1 MIRCI
6 AIDDEP
12 LALQLVTQYCEKV
25 PFLQLKKVFTNPDEA
40 TIFLHQNQIDL
51 IFLDIQ
57 MPDISGLQFY
67 KNLSLT
73 NKPLV
78 IFTTAFKDY
87 AVDGFNVDA
96 VDYLLKPFEF
106 DRFLKAVYKAKE
118 YMEFLSS
125 QDLQMSSIFIK
136 ANYEMMKINL
146 KDIDLIEALDDYIKL
161 YIKPTPILTLM
172 TLKSIQEK
180 LPAKEFIRI
189 HRSYIIPIA
198 KVEKFSKSKVFVAGK
213 ELPIGTSYTDV
224 YEVLLQRVQAD

>member
-12 LALQLVTQYCEKV
+12 LALQIVTQYCEKV

-67 KNLSLT
+67 KNLSVS
-73 NKPLV
+73 NKPQV

-180 LPAKEFIRI
+180 LPTKEFIRI
-189 HRSYIIPIA
+189 HRSYIVPIA
-198 KVEKFSKSKVFVAGK
+198 KVEKFSKSKVFVSGK
-213 ELPIGTSYTDV
+213 ELPIGTSYADV
-224 YEVLLQRVQAD
+224 YDVLLQRVKAD

>member
-1 MIRCI
+1 MMICI

-40 TIFLHQNQIDL
+40 TIYLHQNPVDL

-57 MPDISGLQFY
+57 MPDVSGLQFY
-67 KNLSLT
+67 KNLSLAK
-73 NKPLV
+73 KPQV

-106 DRFLKAVYKAKE
+106 NRFLKAVYKAKE

-146 KDIDLIEALDDYIKL
+146 KDIDLIEALDDYIKF

-172 TLKSIQEK
+172 TLKCIQEK
-180 LPAKEFIRI
+180 LPSKEFIRI

-198 KVEKFSKSKVFVAGK
+198 KVEKFSKNKVFIAGK
-213 ELPIGTSYTDV
+213 ELPIGTSYADV
-224 YEVLLQRVQAD
+224 YDVLLQRVKTD